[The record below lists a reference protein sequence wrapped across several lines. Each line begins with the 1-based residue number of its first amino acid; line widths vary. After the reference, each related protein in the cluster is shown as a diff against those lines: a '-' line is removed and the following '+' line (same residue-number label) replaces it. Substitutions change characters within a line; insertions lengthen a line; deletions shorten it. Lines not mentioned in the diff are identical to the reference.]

1 MVSFQSAIRTCF
13 KKYVQF
19 TGRAPRSE
27 FWWWVLFVLIVMI
40 AAYLIDN
47 FVIAPILGLPT
58 GSVQDGA
65 PLSSILNI
73 AFFLPN
79 LAVAVRRLHDINRSG
94 FWLLIAF
101 IPILGG
107 LLLLYWFVQPSFHG
121 KTKC

>member
-27 FWWWVLFVLIVMI
+27 FWWWVLFLLIVMI
-40 AAYLIDN
+40 AAHLIDN
-47 FVIAPILGLPT
+47 FVIAPTLGLPT

-121 KTKC
+121 KTKY